1 MFQDLSFATKYEDG
15 TWRWTVKEI
24 NNDEKCLDENSIK
37 PDKKVD
43 EIECEKTGETIDS
56 TEEEQENIAPGN
68 ENWI

>member
-1 MFQDLSFATKYEDG
+1 M
-15 TWRWTVKEI
+15 EI